1 MLESI
6 LNSAAQ
12 KQQHWSTHKHPAVR
26 TTPGKKAVASSDTSR
41 QLQWQQHKCNRKY
54 LPCLFF
60 TKWDCCHYDKTR
72 AIYLK
77 FPFLERYQQ
86 FIKYKIFLVTTCAL
100 QNNSSHNLL
109 INSNKFSTGGNLA
122 QLDRIDLTIPIFDN

>member
-41 QLQWQQHKCNRKY
+41 QLQWQQHKCNRKSTVSAMS
-54 LPCLFF
+54 FF
-60 TKWDCCHYDKTR
+60 
-72 AIYLK
+72 
-77 FPFLERYQQ
+77 
-86 FIKYKIFLVTTCAL
+86 YKMG
-100 QNNSSHNLL
+100 LL
-109 INSNKFSTGGNLA
+109 SL
-122 QLDRIDLTIPIFDN
+122 